1 MKYKTH
7 RNSQELIDFK
17 PDFIVYLLKQKSIFT
32 EISVS
37 HGCTYGILGYLP
49 GINYN
54 IKELKELFFT
64 RDIKY

>member
-1 MKYKTH
+1 MKYKTQ

-17 PDFIVYLLKQKSIFT
+17 PDFIVYLLKPKSIFS

-37 HGCTYGILGYLP
+37 HWCTYGILGYLP

-54 IKELKELFFT
+54 NKELKELFFT
-64 RDIKY
+64 CDIKY